1 MDYKIKTIEQLKPV
15 LIGFRKARSM
25 MQKDMAKMLG
35 ITQQSYAKLESNP
48 ASATV
53 ARLMPVLRILGVEL
67 VLSEI
72 SPSGKEKAS
81 PVVVTG
87 IIKREAIDSG
97 VVHHFVVRSPQG
109 VVLKRTRRAK
119 KRTGTE
125 KVSTPGNAHLAEKW

>member
-15 LIGFRKARSM
+15 LIGFRKARGM

-48 ASATV
+48 ASASV

-72 SPSGKEKAS
+72 SPAGKEKAS
-81 PVVVTG
+81 PVVVTP
-87 IIKREAIDSG
+87 IIKREPIVSG
-97 VVHHFVVRSPQG
+97 VGRVIVRSRTG
-109 VVLKRTRRAK
+109 MVLKRSRGPK
-119 KRTGTE
+119 KSAE
-125 KVSTPGNAHLAEKW
+125 KVKNPTPSNAHLAEKW